1 MQLRLAF
8 AVAAFLE
15 NEILIIDEV
24 LAVGDSEFQKKCI
37 GKMGDISKS
46 GRTILFVSHQ
56 FSAIK
61 NLCKKGIFLKNGMVH
76 SFGETDEVI
85 AHYSDFIEN
94 EYKIKAG
101 VIEQMSNDSEF
112 IFKINS
118 KRENVIFNMNENITF
133 YLESKRPNTEH
144 ILSLGISIKDK
155 FEKRVLIDFYEFN
168 NTDDKLK
175 LNFSIPANFLTPGKY
190 FVDLSLQT
198 SYEQFWLKNNVSFF
212 EINIISTIYESFTY
226 DYGLVCSNILWEE
239 K

>member
-1 MQLRLAF
+1 MS
-8 AVAAFLE
+8 
-15 NEILIIDEV
+15 V
-24 LAVGDSEFQKKCI
+24 L
-37 GKMGDISKS
+37 
-46 GRTILFVSHQ
+46 
-56 FSAIK
+56 
-61 NLCKKGIFLKNGMVH
+61 IFLKNGMVH
-76 SFGETDEVI
+76 SFGETDEI
-85 AHYSDFIEN
+85 ISHYSDFIEN

-101 VIEQMSNDSEF
+101 VIEKMSNDSEF

-133 YLESKRPNTEH
+133 YFESKRPNTEH
-144 ILSLGISIKDK
+144 TLSLGISIKDK
-155 FEKRVLIDFYEFN
+155 FEKRVLIDFYEFKN
-168 NTDDKLK
+168 NDDKLR

-226 DYGLVCSNILWEE
+226 DYGLVCSNILWKE